1 MKLNIRV
8 MDCEIHNN
16 FLFFLNITINFI
28 YKEKKIETKEKL
40 KNEREYKM
48 KNKKVYKTKKKRNAI
63 KFVVIYFHS
72 CKFF

>member
-1 MKLNIRV
+1 MLNA
-8 MDCEIHNN
+8 
-16 FLFFLNITINFI
+16 
-28 YKEKKIETKEKL
+28 KKKKKIETKEKL